1 MFLLLTLLAA
11 MVIGFASVGGATEV
25 TIYPEEEVEETFESP
40 KQDDLLLDLLE
51 DSFLST
57 VLDVRTTTFF
67 VTERSDSFDDNDHLL
82 QSDESR
88 EDSESID
95 VFPWKSTQRIVFTMT
110 NPVDTHQVEVL
121 KFSASLHDQSGK
133 PVPDVLPLVRVNED
147 IVL

>member
-1 MFLLLTLLAA
+1 

-67 VTERSDSFDDNDHLL
+67 VTERPDPFDNDEDDEDHLR
-82 QSDESR
+82 QSDNSE
-88 EDSESID
+88 ED
-95 VFPWKSTQRIVFTMT
+95 
-110 NPVDTHQVEVL
+110 
-121 KFSASLHDQSGK
+121 
-133 PVPDVLPLVRVNED
+133 
-147 IVL
+147 